1 VFPGSTAAQAPAF
14 PEVIALPDGWLPEGI
29 AVGSGHTFYAGSRAN
44 GAVYR
49 GNLRTGEGEIFVTG
63 QTGRVAVGLKYDQR
77 CNILLVSGGATG
89 QAYIYD
95 GSSGALLREYQF
107 STAPSFINDVVVAK
121 DTAYFTNSQQ
131 AELYRVDLS
140 NCGDLPTSFDVIT
153 LSGEWQQ
160 VAGFNA
166 NGLVANQNGK
176 TLIVVNSTTGNL
188 YRVDPV
194 TGYATIVD
202 LGGQSVSTGD
212 GLALRGKT
220 LYVVRNRLNEIA
232 VIQLNAD
239 WSAGKVVGTLTN
251 PNFDV
256 PTTVALFGNA
266 LYAVNGRFTTP
277 PTPTTSYQVVRVEL
291 N

>member
-1 VFPGSTAAQAPAF
+1 
-14 PEVIALPDGWLPEGI
+14 
-29 AVGSGHTFYAGSRAN
+29 
-44 GAVYR
+44 
-49 GNLRTGEGEIFVTG
+49 
-63 QTGRVAVGLKYDQR
+63 
-77 CNILLVSGGATG
+77 
-89 QAYIYD
+89 
-95 GSSGALLREYQF
+95 
-107 STAPSFINDVVVAK
+107 
-121 DTAYFTNSQQ
+121 
-131 AELYRVDLS
+131 
-140 NCGDLPTSFDVIT
+140 
-153 LSGEWQQ
+153 
-160 VAGFNA
+160 
-166 NGLVANQNGK
+166 
-176 TLIVVNSTTGNL
+176 
-188 YRVDPV
+188 V